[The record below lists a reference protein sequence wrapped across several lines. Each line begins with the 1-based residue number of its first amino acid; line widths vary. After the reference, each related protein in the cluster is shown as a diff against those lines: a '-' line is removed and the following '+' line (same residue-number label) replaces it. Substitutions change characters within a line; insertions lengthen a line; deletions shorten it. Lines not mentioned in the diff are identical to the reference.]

1 MATENVDCIS
11 SAFRRSCMYLGKFPR
26 VIYMD
31 NGRAFRARYF
41 EGCDDFEQ
49 AGFLGLY
56 RELGCE
62 IVHAWPY
69 HGQSK
74 TVERFFGSMHDM
86 EVRMPSY
93 TGRDIASKPARM
105 KRGEELHRK
114 LYEKLG
120 RTPPY
125 SGGNPCSNCP
135 LV

>member
-1 MATENVDCIS
+1 MTLVLFFDGRSNMPLGWEVMATENVDCIS

-31 NGRAFRARYF
+31 NGRAFRAKYF

-74 TVERFFGSMHDM
+74 TVERFFGLH
-86 EVRMPSY
+86 
-93 TGRDIASKPARM
+93 ARH
-105 KRGEELHRK
+105 GGSHAELHRAA
-114 LYEKLG
+114 
-120 RTPPY
+120 T
-125 SGGNPCSNCP
+125 
-135 LV
+135 